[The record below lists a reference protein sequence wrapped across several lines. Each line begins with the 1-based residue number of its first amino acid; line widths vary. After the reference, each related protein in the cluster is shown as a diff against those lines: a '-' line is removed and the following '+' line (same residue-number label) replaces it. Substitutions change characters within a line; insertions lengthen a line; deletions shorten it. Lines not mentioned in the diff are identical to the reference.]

1 MIKNILIFIFVFFFH
16 SSVYSLELVKV
27 EANENFDRI
36 DVWSGKFIDLSGNL
50 WDTSEYY
57 SQENESFNTSLFLY
71 HEFNKFSFTS
81 KIFLDNGYNSTLIDV
96 DPLYY
101 LSLSAKY
108 HLGENKKLKVILDP
122 IIKFGGGVTESP
134 CYDDFRRAF
143 HCGTGL
149 AWSDAVSGGFLKKYD
164 QNQSIQFSYIINF

>member
-1 MIKNILIFIFVFFFH
+1 MIKNILIFFFVFFFH

-36 DVWSGKFIDLSGNL
+36 DIWSGKFIDLSGNL

-81 KIFLDNGYNSTLIDV
+81 KYFWTMDTTL
-96 DPLYY
+96 L
-101 LSLSAKY
+101 
-108 HLGENKKLKVILDP
+108 
-122 IIKFGGGVTESP
+122 
-134 CYDDFRRAF
+134 
-143 HCGTGL
+143 
-149 AWSDAVSGGFLKKYD
+149 
-164 QNQSIQFSYIINF
+164 